1 MFLTR
6 TWASRLAR
14 AVAAGTAALVAV
26 PAAVAAPMAAP
37 AVQSPPCVP
46 QIVPTVLVM
55 GGSYS
60 PATRTTST
68 PGTTVHWQW
77 NGASASVTSS
87 GGLPLLKSRVKSSG
101 TYSFTFWSAGSFP
114 YHTAANTSQKG
125 VVQVKMCNVP
135 STGHVNT
142 ATSFQVA
149 SSHHRGWVA
158 DVEVLRP
165 GAAKWAWL
173 KTDVTTTFVTFTP
186 ARKGTYQL
194 RARLRDKAAKKAS
207 GFSPASTLRI
217 S

>member
-6 TWASRLAR
+6 SWASRLAR
-14 AVAAGTAALVAV
+14 AAAVTAAAIVAV
-26 PAAVAAPMAAP
+26 PAAVAAPVGAHVIQP
-37 AVQSPPCVP
+37 PPCVP
-46 QIVPTVLVM
+46 QIVPTILVM
-55 GGSYS
+55 AGGFS

-77 NGASASVTSS
+77 NGASASVTST
-87 GGLPLLKSRVKSSG
+87 GGLPLLKSQVKSSG
-101 TYSFTFWSAGSFP
+101 TYSVTFWSAGSFA
-114 YHTAANTSQKG
+114 YHSAANTSQRG
-125 VVQVKMCNVP
+125 TVQVKMCNVP
-135 STGHVNT
+135 KTAHVNA

-149 SSHHRGWVA
+149 SAHHAGWVA
-158 DVEVLRP
+158 DVQVLRP

-173 KTDVTTTFVTFTP
+173 KNDVTTTWVTFTP

-207 GFSPASTLRI
+207 GFSPASTLRV